1 MGSAGWEAIRKIV
14 WEAMMVPGEGLHW
27 PLPVSTISPKDQAF
41 RPFREIEGEL
51 KRRMSL
57 SLALA

>member
-27 PLPVSTISPKDQAF
+27 PLPVSIGMSNACAERLCHVTPIF
-41 RPFREIEGEL
+41 EL
-51 KRRMSL
+51 
-57 SLALA
+57 